1 MKNVE
6 NVCNANFL
14 EKMKNVKIQP
24 NLPDC
29 PPPSHLHISLYELR
43 RGHPWIIVSYKNK
56 NISSRDEV
64 VNVLKR
70 QQRNSRNEIPR
81 NIFNIYLFEMIYFE
95 YSEICSKY
103 IFSRWYRKRSKVSK
117 KYSKA
122 NPEREL
128 LKRAQ
133 LLLSWR
139 WLTDYILRYIY
150 QDQEQKSSLG
160 I

>member
-6 NVCNANFL
+6 NVCNVNFP

-56 NISSRDEV
+56 NISSRDVV

-70 QQRNSRNEIPR
+70 QQGNIRNEIYR
-81 NIFNIYLFEMIYFE
+81 HIFKIYLLEM
-95 YSEICSKY
+95 
-103 IFSRWYRKRSKVSK
+103 
-117 KYSKA
+117 
-122 NPEREL
+122 
-128 LKRAQ
+128 
-133 LLLSWR
+133 LS
-139 WLTDYILRYIY
+139 
-150 QDQEQKSSLG
+150 
-160 I
+160 